1 MIYLEFNLKD
11 NRQFP
16 FITTK
21 AQKQIGLIEE
31 KSENLNEWM
40 EKSSKEQQNVILW
53 KTN

>member
-1 MIYLEFNLKD
+1 MDAKMYFFIYNGFMIYLEFNLKD

-31 KSENLNEWM
+31 
-40 EKSSKEQQNVILW
+40 
-53 KTN
+53 